1 MDAIVESLPDVENGE
16 LYVKDDI
23 ATEVD
28 YDAETS
34 KRVIK
39 KEGNVMTKVQVSNTN
54 DKGWTVY
61 DHDYLF
67 LEDEDY
73 YLDLGW
79 NPYAGILLGDAN
91 GDGEIGMPDVMF
103 IVNYILGTPDASFNT
118 GAADANQDGEVGM
131 PDVMFIVNYIL
142 NGKFPEEEE

>member
-16 LYVKDDI
+16 LYVKDDLT
-23 ATEVD
+23 TEVD

-39 KEGNVMTKVQVSNTN
+39 KDGNVMTKAQVSNTN

-67 LEDEDY
+67 LEDIDY
-73 YLDLGW
+73 YEDRGW

-103 IVNYILGTPDASFNT
+103 TVNYILGTPDASFNT
-118 GAADANQDGEVGM
+118 EAADANLDGEVGM

-142 NGKFPEEEE
+142 NGKFPEE